1 MVEGFAGF
9 ESRTPVAATP
19 ERHRIRQ
26 TVIGR
31 DHDRTLGANRFLL
44 ISV

>member
-19 ERHRIRQ
+19 EQQVRQ
-26 TVIGR
+26 TVIGHR
-31 DHDRTLGANRFLL
+31 HRADSRRNEILL
-44 ISV
+44 TSV